1 MVLLSFGIGLL
12 LSLQAA
18 APSRGPDPA
27 LLLGQ
32 WESAIRTQG
41 GVGNILEFKPNGTV
55 TQISAA
61 MGDSTYAIEGEW
73 LRTFW
78 KDESTG
84 KVNESDTRVEFQ
96 GSDVFSEKGEDG
108 AEQSYSERIG
118 RAVPNASPVVGEWCS
133 VLLET
138 LTNYRQFTPDGKIYV
153 RMPIT
158 VLRGR
163 YGVAGDV
170 LDVQIDGQPPGKY
183 PFRFADGQL
192 VIKNRDGTDRIYK
205 RTGSTLLKGY

>member
-12 LSLQAA
+12 LSFQAA
-18 APSRGPDPA
+18 APSPAPDPA
-27 LLLGQ
+27 LLGQ

-41 GVGNILEFKPNGTV
+41 GVGNILEFKPGGTV

-61 MGDSTYAIEGEW
+61 MGDSTYALEGEW

-84 KVNESDTRVEFQ
+84 KINESDTRLEFQ

-108 AEQSYSERIG
+108 SEQSYSERIG
-118 RAVPNASPVVGEWCS
+118 RAVPKASPVVGEWCS
-133 VLLET
+133 VLLEM
-138 LTNYRQFTPDGKIYV
+138 LTNYRQFTPDGKMYI

-163 YGVAGDV
+163 YGVAPGV

-183 PFRFADGQL
+183 PFRFEDGQL

>member
-1 MVLLSFGIGLL
+1 MVFLSFGIGLL
-12 LSLQAA
+12 MAFQAA
-18 APSRGPDPA
+18 APPSAPDPA
-27 LLLGQ
+27 LLGQ

-61 MGDSTYAIEGEW
+61 MGDSTYKLEGEW
-73 LRTFW
+73 LRSFW

-84 KVNESDTRVEFQ
+84 KINESDSRVEFQ

-108 AEQSYSERIG
+108 VEQSYSERIG
-118 RAVPNASPVVGEWCS
+118 RAVPNASPLLGEWCS
-133 VLLET
+133 VLLEM
-138 LTNYRQFTPDGKIYV
+138 LTNYRQFAPDGTMCI

-163 YGVAGDV
+163 YGVADGV

-183 PFRFADGQL
+183 PFRFENGQL

-205 RTGSTLLKGY
+205 RSGCTLLKGY